1 MSFPIQGGAQKVEQ
15 KQIVTKSIDN
25 GIFLRFFL
33 HDMEQMYTFYLPK
46 KFFKSKHYSYLCLVV
61 NLVFDLGTSLLGD
74 ARHCDREIVHHS
86 V

>member
-1 MSFPIQGGAQKVEQ
+1 MSFRIQGGAQEVEQ
-15 KQIVTKSIDN
+15 KQIVTKSINN

-33 HDMEQMYTFYLPK
+33 HDMEQMYSFYLPK
-46 KFFKSKHYSYLCLVV
+46 RFFKSMHYYYLCLVV

-74 ARHCDREIVHHS
+74 ARHSDIEIVHHS